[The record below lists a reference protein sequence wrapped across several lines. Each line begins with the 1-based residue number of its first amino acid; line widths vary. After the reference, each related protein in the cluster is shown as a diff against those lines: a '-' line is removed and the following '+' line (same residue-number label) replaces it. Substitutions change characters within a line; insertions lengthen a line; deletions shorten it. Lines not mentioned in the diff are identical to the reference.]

1 MFIGIGRLNE
11 LADTI
16 RTTAGGT
23 VSLGVIP
30 AFAQDIMPEAVREIY
45 ERRPDV
51 RVMVY
56 MRNTPAI
63 VDAVRIQQFDLGIV
77 GRSPPYEGVDVLFQ
91 TSVPYVCLVPRAHRL
106 ARGKA
111 RLDLA
116 ELAGKEPFITFG
128 GAYPDEMLDMDHEL
142 SARLRK
148 NSRLFAA
155 NMPVAAALARETG
168 ALAIVDPF
176 SARLAKR
183 IGGVVSRPIR
193 QSLKYHIAVITR
205 ARSALPLIGQEMASV
220 LIKRF
225 RASTG

>member
-1 MFIGIGRLNE
+1 V
-11 LADTI
+11 
-16 RTTAGGT
+16 GGT

-30 AFAQDIMPEAVREIY
+30 AFAQNVMPEAVHEIY
-45 ERRPDV
+45 EQRPDV

-63 VDAVRIQQFDLGIV
+63 VDAVRVQQFDLGIV

-91 TSVPYVCLVPRAHRL
+91 TSVPYVCLVPQTHRL

-116 ELAGKEPFITFG
+116 ELAGRESFITFG
-128 GAYPDEMLDMDHEL
+128 GAYPDEMLEMDREL

-155 NMPVAAALARETG
+155 NMPVAAALVRETG
-168 ALAIVDPF
+168 ALAIVDPY
-176 SARLAKR
+176 SARLAER
-183 IGGVVSRPIR
+183 IGGVVSRSIR

-205 ARSALPLIGQEMASV
+205 TRATLPMIGQELAAA

-225 RASTG
+225 RASRD